1 MNINMQNMM
10 HDSHPLL
17 YNGAG
22 PEGHSNTI
30 HVPIDLLTSLVHGES
45 TSRNK
50 QLLQD
55 TKCKH

>member
-1 MNINMQNMM
+1 MQNMM

-17 YNGAG
+17 YNGAR